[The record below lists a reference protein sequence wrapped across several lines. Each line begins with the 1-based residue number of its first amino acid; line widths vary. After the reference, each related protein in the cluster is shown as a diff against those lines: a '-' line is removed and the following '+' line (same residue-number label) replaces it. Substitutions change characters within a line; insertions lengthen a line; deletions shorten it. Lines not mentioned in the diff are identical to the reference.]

1 MAFLELLTA
10 LSLISHPLVSG
21 LRVPLPP
28 VNVDTKGTEGL
39 LAPFVDGQLKCDL
52 GGRLTCT
59 AVGAPAFNRVT
70 PPGPPGPPS
79 MELEVRH
86 GETVIKKFFGRL
98 GNRLLHLTLA
108 ILLAEEFGHE
118 TVRLPIASSLSPL
131 LGIEIL
137 ELPTSLHLKRR
148 GKTTSFGCST
158 MDDTRWQFQCHGANK
173 GEFRRV
179 MTRYLVPL
187 MTNET
192 KTACAKERSSFN
204 GLTVHLRSEDLMWSN
219 HAQARFAPCSFF
231 DKVIHRFDYQAV
243 RIITQPGEEHP
254 CIAELRRRHPKVN
267 VSRQSKS
274 VVKDFCALASARD
287 LAVGSFST
295 FSLAAELLS
304 DQVANLFLPGD
315 CTCGNATDGVA
326 EPPFA
331 VKTWCYEV
339 EGLLTERSDS
349 DKRDYLLD
357 TPASSIKEAGVCDE
371 TQQPGI
377 DLSAY

>member
-21 LRVPLPP
+21 LRVPLPQF
-28 VNVDTKGTEGL
+28 NVDTNGTEGS
-39 LAPFVDGQLKCDL
+39 LAASFGGELKCDL
-52 GGRLTCT
+52 GRMLTCT
-59 AVGAPAFNRVT
+59 AVGAAAYKHRVT
-70 PPGPPGPPS
+70 QPGPPGPPS
-79 MELEVRH
+79 MELWVGHGQTVVRH
-86 GETVIKKFFGRL
+86 FFGRM
-98 GNRLLHLTLA
+98 GNRLLHLTMA
-108 ILLAEEFGHE
+108 ILLAEEFGHKMVKLAPALGE
-118 TVRLPIASSLSPL
+118 GR
-131 LGIEIL
+131 GIEV
-137 ELPTSLHLKRR
+137 LHLPRVLHLDQRDKKR
-148 GKTTSFGCST
+148 SLACSRT
-158 MDDTRWQFQCHGANK
+158 HGSDWIFQCHGANK

-254 CIAELRRRHPKVN
+254 CIAELRRRHPTVN
-267 VSRQSKS
+267 LSNQSKS
-274 VVKDFCALASARD
+274 PTEDFCALTNARD

-331 VKTWCYEV
+331 VKNWCYHV
-339 EGLLTERSDS
+339 EGLLTKRNRSE
-349 DKRDYLLD
+349 KLHYLLD
-357 TPASSIKEAGVCDE
+357 TPISSIKETGVCDE
-371 TQQPGI
+371 TQETGFDPT
-377 DLSAY
+377 LY